1 MSQKRKTSWLAVLPT
16 LVIPLCLGLTM
27 YLGLSYLIEQAI
39 LTHELLI
46 RYTTGHPI
54 SRVTTAMF
62 FVGLASLLLIG
73 KNVFNQFSA
82 ESGIELDPTAT
93 QKPTPELDAT
103 ELAADQA
110 NTRGHIATIA
120 QACQNNLA
128 ASSLA
133 IQEHYLWQR
142 LYAIVSHLHRSDST
156 ATAEDELKYL
166 SELDLER
173 QQQRYALARILIWA
187 TPMLGF
193 LGTVLG
199 ISEALGGIAI
209 GPENN
214 FESMMNGLRGS
225 LYVAF
230 DTTALALTLSMFLMF
245 VLFLIDRFEMQLLSL
260 VDTRTHAEVSRH
272 FDLAAPENSA
282 LQSFSNEFLAASKQA
297 VRDQTKIWAHSIHSA
312 EQAWAST
319 LSQTN
324 DHVQENL
331 TEALSQNFKV
341 LSDELSASIDKADNA
356 MAHRWQQWQV
366 TLSENCRLLSDHQNQ
381 LIDQTQNVSHL
392 VAGSSNEQ
400 QLKVALAQNK
410 QAIAASEKLHES
422 LATLAQSIQV
432 LQKEIIERPVV
443 TPIPQTQASADPQ
456 ASVESQPLRVHQP
469 ADDSDTKSAA
479 GVLPSETE
487 RANQRQNRQQS
498 QSAALMSVY
507 DSLDGHP
514 VIASPTPEPAF
525 VPPKSEV
532 SFADTIQPEKPAI
545 DSVRLANEKAL
556 KILSHRRPTRRA
568 AA

>member
-1 MSQKRKTSWLAVLPT
+1 
-16 LVIPLCLGLTM
+16 
-27 YLGLSYLIEQAI
+27 
-39 LTHELLI
+39 
-46 RYTTGHPI
+46 
-54 SRVTTAMF
+54 
-62 FVGLASLLLIG
+62 
-73 KNVFNQFSA
+73 
-82 ESGIELDPTAT
+82 
-93 QKPTPELDAT
+93 
-103 ELAADQA
+103 
-110 NTRGHIATIA
+110 
-120 QACQNNLA
+120 
-128 ASSLA
+128 
-133 IQEHYLWQR
+133 
-142 LYAIVSHLHRSDST
+142 LHRSDST

-356 MAHRWQQWQV
+356 MAHRWQQCQPLGRRQLQR
-366 TLSENCRLLSDHQNQ
+366 TATQSRTRSKQTGDRGFRKATRIARDAGAINSSSSKRNHRTPRCNTHPANPSIRGPPSIRGIPTSAGAPTGRRFRHQ
-381 LIDQTQNVSHL
+381 ICC
-392 VAGSSNEQ
+392 GG
-400 QLKVALAQNK
+400 
-410 QAIAASEKLHES
+410 IAFGNR
-422 LATLAQSIQV
+422 T
-432 LQKEIIERPVV
+432 
-443 TPIPQTQASADPQ
+443 
-456 ASVESQPLRVHQP
+456 SQPTAKP
-469 ADDSDTKSAA
+469 TTISI
-479 GVLPSETE
+479 GC
-487 RANQRQNRQQS
+487 
-498 QSAALMSVY
+498 
-507 DSLDGHP
+507 LD
-514 VIASPTPEPAF
+514 
-525 VPPKSEV
+525 
-532 SFADTIQPEKPAI
+532 
-545 DSVRLANEKAL
+545 VRLRFAG
-556 KILSHRRPTRRA
+556 RA
-568 AA
+568 SRHCQPNARTGVRTTEIRSQFLRHDSA

>member
-1 MSQKRKTSWLAVLPT
+1 
-16 LVIPLCLGLTM
+16 
-27 YLGLSYLIEQAI
+27 
-39 LTHELLI
+39 
-46 RYTTGHPI
+46 
-54 SRVTTAMF
+54 MF

-73 KNVFNQFSA
+73 KNVFAQFSA
-82 ESGIELDPTAT
+82 ESRIELDPTVS
-93 QKPTPELDAT
+93 PSSTPEH
-103 ELAADQA
+103 DQA
-110 NTRGHIATIA
+110 DGQTNQANVRGTIASTA
-120 QACQNNLA
+120 QACQKNLA
-128 ASSLA
+128 ASSPV

-142 LYAIVSHLHRSDST
+142 LNAIVSHLHRTDST

-230 DTTALALTLSMFLMF
+230 DTTALALTLSMLLMF

-272 FDLAAPENSA
+272 FNLAAPENST
-282 LQSFSNEFLAASKQA
+282 LQSFSNEFLAASQKA

-324 DHVQENL
+324 DRVQENL
-331 TEALSQNFKV
+331 TQALSENFKV

-392 VAGSSNEQ
+392 VAGSSNEK
-400 QLKVALAQNK
+400 QLQTALDQNK
-410 QAIAASEKLHES
+410 QAIAASEKLHDS
-422 LATLAQSIQV
+422 LATLAESIQV
-432 LQKEIIERPVV
+432 LQKEIIQRPVPAV
-443 TPIPQTQASADPQ
+443 SPTQQTTDSAEAPQLQ
-456 ASVESQPLRVHQP
+456 VHQP
-469 ADDSDTKSAA
+469 HERSDTKLAAVCLPTEAELESA
-479 GVLPSETE
+479 
-487 RANQRQNRQQS
+487 RQTR
-498 QSAALMSVY
+498 SAALLEVY
-507 DSLDGHP
+507 ESLDKP
-514 VIASPTPEPAF
+514 PIVATSATPPKCA
-525 VPPKSEV
+525 PPKSDV
-532 SFADTIQPEKPAI
+532 SFTPTVPSDKPAI
-545 DSVRLANEKAL
+545 DSVRLANEKAS
-556 KILSHRRPTRRA
+556 KILSNRRPPRRA